1 MRARLI
7 ISGSKAM
14 NKNLFLPANILLPK
28 REPEKWSVIACDQ
41 YTSEPDYWKRVEEFV
56 GDEPSALKIVFPE
69 VYLSGDNSKRT
80 AEINANMQEYL
91 DGDVFNTYENT
102 FVYVERRLANGKLR
116 RGIVGLIDLENYSY
130 ESGSHALIRATE
142 ETVAERIPP
151 RVEIRRGAPMEI
163 PHIMLLIDD
172 PERSVIE
179 PLGKALES
187 EETLYDFDLMQN
199 AGHIKGRRASGK
211 NAEEIQKRLNSL
223 IEKDDDKLLFA
234 VGDGNHSLAAAKECY
249 RLNKTESTRYALAE
263 VVNIYDDSLEFE
275 PIYRLLF
282 GVDPE
287 EVINGFLSSLGGE
300 YRGEDAQ
307 KFTCVYGEKE
317 REISVKPTAKLAVG
331 TLQTYLDGYLKQNRQ
346 ASIDYIHGET
356 SVRELSKA
364 ENTLGFI
371 FDGMRK
377 DELFEAVRQNGSLPR
392 KTFSMGCADDKRFY
406 LESRKF

>member
-1 MRARLI
+1 
-7 ISGSKAM
+7 M

-80 AEINANMQEYL
+80 AEINANMREYL

-179 PLGKALES
+179 PLSKALES

-211 NAEEIQKRLNSL
+211 TAEEIQKRLNSL

-287 EVINGFLSSLGGE
+287 EVINGFLSALGGE

-317 REISVKPTAKLAVG
+317 RVISVKPAAKLAVG

-346 ASIDYIHGET
+346 ASIDYIHGES

-406 LESRKF
+406 LEGRKF

>member
-1 MRARLI
+1 
-7 ISGSKAM
+7 M

-80 AEINANMQEYL
+80 AEINANMREYL

-130 ESGSHALIRATE
+130 ESGSDALIRATE

-187 EETLYDFDLMQN
+187 EEPLYDFDLMQN

-211 NAEEIQKRLNSL
+211 TAEEIQKRLNSL

-317 REISVKPTAKLAVG
+317 REISVKPTARLAVG

-346 ASIDYIHGET
+346 ASIDYIHGES

-406 LESRKF
+406 LEGREF

>member
-1 MRARLI
+1 
-7 ISGSKAM
+7 M

-56 GDEPSALKIVFPE
+56 GDEPSALKIIFPE

-80 AEINANMQEYL
+80 AKINANMREYL

-116 RGIVGLIDLENYSY
+116 QGIVGLIDLENYSY

-179 PLGKALES
+179 PLSKALES
-187 EETLYDFDLMQN
+187 EEPLYDFDLMQN

-211 NAEEIQKRLNSL
+211 TAEEIQKRLNSL

-287 EVINGFLSSLGGE
+287 EVINGFLSALGGE

-346 ASIDYIHGET
+346 ASIDYIHGES

-406 LESRKF
+406 LEGRKF

>member
-1 MRARLI
+1 
-7 ISGSKAM
+7 M

-80 AEINANMQEYL
+80 AEINANMREYL

-179 PLGKALES
+179 PLSKALES
-187 EETLYDFDLMQN
+187 EEPLYDFDLMQN

-211 NAEEIQKRLNSL
+211 TAEEIQKRLNSL

-346 ASIDYIHGET
+346 ASIDYIHGES

-406 LESRKF
+406 LEGRKF

>member
-187 EETLYDFDLMQN
+187 EETFYDFDLMQN

-317 REISVKPTAKLAVG
+317 REISVKPTAKLAVD

-371 FDGMRK
+371 FDGM
-377 DELFEAVRQNGSLPR
+377 
-392 KTFSMGCADDKRFY
+392 
-406 LESRKF
+406 

>member
-1 MRARLI
+1 
-7 ISGSKAM
+7 M
-14 NKNLFLPANILLPK
+14 NENLFLPANILLPK
-28 REPEKWSVIACDQ
+28 CKPEKWSVIACDQ

-69 VYLSGDNSKRT
+69 VYLNGDNSKRT
-80 AEINANMQEYL
+80 AEINANMREYL

-102 FVYVERRLANGKLR
+102 FVFVERTLANGKLR
-116 RGIVGLIDLENYSY
+116 RGIVGLVDLENYSY
-130 ESGSHALIRATE
+130 ESGSDALIRATE

-179 PLGKALES
+179 PLGKTLES
-187 EETLYDFDLMQN
+187 EEPLYDFNLMQN

-223 IEKDDDKLLFA
+223 IENSEDKLLFA

-263 VVNIYDDSLEFE
+263 IVNIYDESLDFE

-307 KFTCVYGEKE
+307 IFTCVYGGNE

-331 TLQTYLDGYLKQNRQ
+331 TLQTYLDEYLKQNKQ

-356 SVRELSKA
+356 SVRELAKS

-406 LESRKF
+406 LEGRKF

>member
-1 MRARLI
+1 
-7 ISGSKAM
+7 M

-80 AEINANMQEYL
+80 AEINANMREYL

-102 FVYVERRLANGKLR
+102 FVYVERKLANGKLR

-187 EETLYDFDLMQN
+187 EEPLYDFDLMQN

-211 NAEEIQKRLNSL
+211 TAEEIQKRLNSL

-249 RLNKTESTRYALAE
+249 RFNKTESTRYALAE

-317 REISVKPTAKLAVG
+317 REISVKPAAKLAVG
-331 TLQTYLDGYLKQNRQ
+331 TLQTYLDGYLKQNKQ

-406 LESRKF
+406 LEGRKF

>member
-211 NAEEIQKRLNSL
+211 TAEEIQKRLNSL

-317 REISVKPTAKLAVG
+317 REISVKPAAKLAVG

-406 LESRKF
+406 LEGRKF

>member
-1 MRARLI
+1 
-7 ISGSKAM
+7 M
-14 NKNLFLPANILLPK
+14 NENLFLPANILLPK
-28 REPEKWSVIACDQ
+28 RKPEKWSVIACDQ
-41 YTSEPDYWKRVEEFV
+41 YTSESDYWKRVEEFV

-80 AEINANMQEYL
+80 TEINANMREYL

-102 FVYVERRLANGKLR
+102 FVYVERRLKGGKLR

-172 PERSVIE
+172 PSRSVIE
-179 PLGKALES
+179 PLGKTLES
-187 EETLYDFDLMQN
+187 EEPLYDFDLMQN
-199 AGHIKGRRASGK
+199 AGHIKGKRASGK
-211 NAEEIQKRLNSL
+211 TAEEIQKRLNSL
-223 IEKDDDKLLFA
+223 IENSEDKLLFA

-263 VVNIYDDSLEFE
+263 IVNIYDESLDFE

-287 EVINGFLSSLGGE
+287 EVINGFLSALGGE
-300 YRGEDAQ
+300 YRGTDAQ
-307 KFTCVYGEKE
+307 KFTCVYGENE
-317 REISVKPTAKLAVG
+317 RKISVKPTAKLAVG
-331 TLQTYLDGYLKQNRQ
+331 TLQTYLDGYLNQNKQ

-356 SVRELSKA
+356 SVRELAKA

-406 LESRKF
+406 LEGRKF

>member
-1 MRARLI
+1 
-7 ISGSKAM
+7 M
-14 NKNLFLPANILLPK
+14 NENLFLPANILLPK
-28 REPEKWSVIACDQ
+28 RDPQKWAVIACDQ

-80 AEINANMQEYL
+80 FEINANMRKYL
-91 DGDVFNTYENT
+91 DGGVFNTYENT
-102 FVYVERRLANGKLR
+102 FVYVERTLKDGKLR

-130 ESGSHALIRATE
+130 GSGSHALIRATE

-151 RVEIRRGAPMEI
+151 RVEIRRGALMEI

-172 PERSVIE
+172 PSRSVIE
-179 PLGKALES
+179 PLGKTLGS
-187 EETLYDFDLMQN
+187 EEPIYDFDLMQN

-211 NAEEIQKRLNSL
+211 TAEEIQKRLAAL
-223 IEKDDDKLLFA
+223 IENREDKLLFA

-263 VVNIYDDSLEFE
+263 VVNIYDESLDFE

-282 GVDPE
+282 GVNPE
-287 EVINGFLSSLGGE
+287 EVINGFLGELGGE
-300 YRGEDAQ
+300 YGGEDAQ
-307 KFTCVYGEKE
+307 KFTCVYGKME

-331 TLQTYLDGYLKQNRQ
+331 TLQTYLDRYLKQNPQ
-346 ASIDYIHGET
+346 TSIDYIHGEN
-356 SVRELSKA
+356 SVRELAKS

-377 DELFEAVRQNGSLPR
+377 DELFDAVRQNGSLPR

-406 LESRKF
+406 LEGRKF

>member
-1 MRARLI
+1 
-7 ISGSKAM
+7 M
-14 NKNLFLPANILLPK
+14 NENLFLPANILLPK
-28 REPEKWSVIACDQ
+28 RDPQKWAVIACDQ

-80 AEINANMQEYL
+80 SEINENMRKYL
-91 DGDVFNTYENT
+91 DGGVFNTYENT
-102 FVYVERRLANGKLR
+102 FVYVERTLKDGKLR

-151 RVEIRRGAPMEI
+151 RVEIRRGALMEI

-187 EETLYDFDLMQN
+187 EEPIYDFDLMQN
-199 AGHIKGRRASGK
+199 AGHIKGRRVIGK
-211 NAEEIQKRLNSL
+211 SAEEIQKRLAAL
-223 IEKDDDKLLFA
+223 IENREDKLLFA

-263 VVNIYDDSLEFE
+263 VVNIYDESLDFE

-282 GVDPE
+282 GVNPE
-287 EVINGFLSSLGGE
+287 EVINGFLGELGGE
-300 YRGEDAQ
+300 YGGEDAQ
-307 KFTCVYGEKE
+307 KFTCVYGKME

-331 TLQTYLDGYLKQNRQ
+331 TLQTYLDRYLKQNPQ
-346 ASIDYIHGET
+346 TSIDYIHGEN
-356 SVRELSKA
+356 SVRELAKS

-406 LESRKF
+406 LEGRKF

>member
-1 MRARLI
+1 
-7 ISGSKAM
+7 M
-14 NKNLFLPANILLPK
+14 NENLFLPANILLPK
-28 REPEKWSVIACDQ
+28 RDPQKWAVIACDQ
-41 YTSEPDYWKRVEEFV
+41 YTSEPDYWKKVEEFV

-80 AEINANMQEYL
+80 AEINENMRKYL
-91 DGDVFNTYENT
+91 DGEVFNTYENT
-102 FVYVERRLANGKLR
+102 FVYVERTLANGKLR

-142 ETVAERIPP
+142 ETVAARIPP
-151 RVEIRRGAPMEI
+151 RVEIRRGALMEI

-187 EETLYDFDLMQN
+187 EEPIYDFDLMQN
-199 AGHIKGRRASGK
+199 AGHIKGRRVSGK
-211 NAEEIQKRLNSL
+211 SAEEIQKRLAAL
-223 IEKDDDKLLFA
+223 IENREDKLLFA

-263 VVNIYDDSLEFE
+263 VVNIYDESLDFE

-282 GVDPE
+282 GVNPE
-287 EVINGFLSSLGGE
+287 EVINGFLGELGGE
-300 YRGEDAQ
+300 YGGEDAQ
-307 KFTCVYGEKE
+307 KFTCVYGKTE

-331 TLQTYLDGYLKQNRQ
+331 TLQTYLDRYLKQNPQ
-346 ASIDYIHGET
+346 TSIDYIHGEA
-356 SVRELSKA
+356 SVRELAKS

-406 LESRKF
+406 LEGRKF